1 MNPKVS
7 ETNFYEQHPY
17 FYEGD
22 EVYYPDSDGE
32 PMAETD
38 FHINLIVD
46 LRLALE
52 RFYAERADVYV
63 TGNIFFYYME
73 GAPNEVVSPDIM
85 VCFGVPKKERRF
97 YQLWKEN
104 DVVPSVIFEIASR
117 KTWSKDRHEK
127 KQLYELL
134 GVKEYFI
141 FNPDYPKRI
150 PALIAHRLEN
160 GELKSVSVEN
170 GRARSEVLGLDLV
183 DTGKTLRLFDQQTE
197 RFLPTNEELADEN
210 DKLLNKSSELEAENA
225 ALKAELERLKTL
237 LEKQ

>member
-1 MNPKVS
+1 MNPKVF
-7 ETNFYEQHPY
+7 EPNFYDQHPY

-38 FHINLIVD
+38 FHIKLIVD

-52 RFYAERADVYV
+52 RFFADRDDVYV
-63 TGNIFFYYME
+63 SGNIFFYYME
-73 GAPNEVVSPDIM
+73 DAPNEVVSPDVM
-85 VCFGVPKKERRF
+85 VCFGVEKKERRF

-117 KTWSKDRHEK
+117 KTWSKDRNEK

-141 FNPDYPKRI
+141 FNPEYPKRI
-150 PALIAHRLEN
+150 PALIAYRLDN
-160 GELKSVSVEN
+160 GEYKSIQIEN
-170 GRARSEVLGLDLV
+170 SRVQSEVLGLEVV
-183 DTGKTLRLFDQQTE
+183 DTGKTLR
-197 RFLPTNEELADEN
+197 
-210 DKLLNKSSELEAENA
+210 NKSSELETENA
-225 ALKAELERLKTL
+225 TLKAELEKLKTL
-237 LEKQ
+237 LQKDES